1 MNSQYVTS
9 VFQWWLILLCHFFL
23 IDFKHSLSFL
33 NKQNINILSLNIKSI
48 PIRHRKGEK
57 CSSSLAFLPVPKPYT
72 NKSYLQRQDMY
83 ILLYIIQSLSFGEV
97 HVWIYWLEKIIF
109 MEPEGHCEYN
119 FLPPQKSINPH
130 IYRIKTVI
138 VLFYILNK
146 ETYSVPQI

>member
-72 NKSYLQRQDMY
+72 NKSYLQRQEMY
-83 ILLYIIQSLSFGEV
+83 ILYILYNHFLLVRYMCGFIDLKKWYSWSPQDTV
-97 HVWIYWLEKIIF
+97 NIIF
-109 MEPEGHCEYN
+109 TP
-119 FLPPQKSINPH
+119 LKSQLIH
-130 IYRIKTVI
+130 TFTESR
-138 VLFYILNK
+138 
-146 ETYSVPQI
+146 Q